1 MILRVIFVALA
12 LAAGVAQAQPYRW
25 VDDKGRVQVH
35 EHAPAGQ
42 RALGSEAGAGGNGRA
57 RLDSGTV
64 RVRKRRPGPVRTA
77 AGAEG
82 FPRDLFTAP
91 NCKEPCT
98 LAREHL
104 NKRGIPFTETQVWN
118 EETLAQ
124 LKERTG
130 GENVP
135 ALMVGRT
142 SISGF
147 ESTRYDAL
155 LDSAVYPKA
164 GALQARSQAA
174 PPLPEGYVPPPTVE
188 PAKPVASEATGK
200 PGPYDASGLTS
211 PPAKPGP
218 YDPSGLTSPPAKPGR
233 YGIPGDAGANVPERR
248 RGALPSWQG
257 WC

>member
-25 VDDKGRVQVH
+25 VDDKGGVRYTDTPPPGSARPVQKRAA
-35 EHAPAGQ
+35 EGTAAPSAAASEAPLPYELQ
-42 RALGSEAGAGGNGRA
+42 RAQK
-57 RLDSGTV
+57 DF
-64 RVRKRRPGPVRTA
+64 PVT
-77 AGAEG
+77 
-82 FPRDLFTAP
+82 LFTSP

-124 LKERTG
+124 LKERSG
-130 GENVP
+130 AENVP

-155 LDSAVYPKA
+155 LDSAAYPKA
-164 GALQARSQAA
+164 GAVQARSQAA
-174 PPLPEGYVPPPTVE
+174 PPPPEGYEPPPTVE
-188 PAKPVASEATGK
+188 PAKPVPVETAGK
-200 PGPYDASGLTS
+200 PGPYDTSGL
-211 PPAKPGP
+211 PANRSDKPGP
-218 YDPSGLTSPPAKPGR
+218 YDPSKLPSNRSDKPGP
-233 YGIPGDAGANVPERR
+233 YLTPG
-248 RGALPSWQG
+248 STK
-257 WC
+257 